1 MRLDARDRSDV
12 LARRHVYTMGDDA
25 PLTVEALDGAVT
37 VRQNDRTLL
46 HGRLGPSGLDAGAAN
61 EDEGHAAPARAIAAA
76 AASVFEAD
84 LDVVELAL
92 GPRTSPEI
100 IATALD
106 HGLVASADAPLIRR
120 GQLLQLPLLWH
131 QAPRPL
137 PYPLRRCRT
146 ADGWVHPE
154 RPPLARGVVYDR
166 FDPALGM
173 RVSFRRVDADRDLP
187 LFHAWMNELR
197 VAYFWELAHSEDSL
211 RAYLRRLEADPHAWP
226 LIGCFDGDPAGYFE
240 IYWAKEDRLGPYYDA
255 HDYDRGWHGLIGA
268 RHHLGLAKTA
278 AWLRGLTH
286 FLFLDD
292 PRTEKVVGEPRVDNA
307 KLLRYAD
314 ALAYDKVKEFDFPHK
329 RAALMH
335 CWRDPFFERVLR

>member
-1 MRLDARDRSDV
+1 MTAAVRAVRAETPPARNIYTSGDA
-12 LARRHVYTMGDDA
+12 A
-25 PLTVEALDGAVT
+25 PFEVESEDGALVVRRRGRT
-37 VRQNDRTLL
+37 VLR
-46 HGRLGPSGLDAGAAN
+46 GRLGDSGLDAEPA
-61 EDEGHAAPARAIAAA
+61 EGCAGRDFARALAAA
-76 AASVFEAD
+76 AASAFDAD
-84 LDVVELAL
+84 LGLAGLAL
-92 GPRTSPEI
+92 GPGTP
-100 IATALD
+100 AQAVAAAVA
-106 HGLVASADAPLIRR
+106 HGLVADPTAPLIRR
-120 GQLLQLPLLWH
+120 RQLLQLPLLWH
-131 QAPRPL
+131 QDPRPVPHPRL
-137 PYPLRRCRT
+137 PCPLP
-146 ADGWVHPE
+146 DGRAHPE

-166 FDPALGM
+166 FDPLLGM
-173 RVSFRRVDADRDLP
+173 RVSFRRVDVERDLP

-197 VAYFWELAHSEDSL
+197 VAYFWEMAQSEGEL
-211 RAYLRRLEADPHAWP
+211 RAYLRRLEADPHTHP

-240 IYWAKEDRLGPYYDA
+240 IYWAKENRLGPYYDA

-314 ALAYDKVKEFDFPHK
+314 ALAYEKVKEFDFPHK

-335 CWRDPFFERVLR
+335 CRRDPFFERVLR

>member
-1 MRLDARDRSDV
+1 MTAAPRVRGDASPRWSRYA
-12 LARRHVYTMGDDA
+12 LGDAA
-25 PLTVEALDGAVT
+25 PLEVEAAGGALA
-37 VRQNDRTLL
+37 VRQGERTLL
-46 HGRLGPSGLDAGAAN
+46 YGRLGPSGLDAEPAGGC
-61 EDEGHAAPARAIAAA
+61 EGRDLARALAAA
-76 AASVFEAD
+76 AAAVFEAD
-84 LDVVELAL
+84 FGTEELAL
-92 GPRTSPEI
+92 GPGTSPG
-100 IATALD
+100 ALAAAAG
-106 HGLVASADAPLIRR
+106 HGLVAGAGAPLIRR
-120 GQLLQLPLLWH
+120 RQLLQLPLLWH
-131 QAPRPL
+131 QDPRPVPHPRL
-137 PYPLRRCRT
+137 PVRT
-146 ADGWVHPE
+146 ADGRVHPE
-154 RPPLARGVVYDR
+154 RPALARGVVYDR
-166 FDPALGM
+166 FDPQLGM
-173 RVSFRRVDADRDLP
+173 RMSFRRVEVDRDLP

-197 VAYFWELAHSEDSL
+197 VAYFWELAHGEAEL
-211 RAYLRRLEADPHAWP
+211 RAYLQRLESDPHAWP

-268 RHHLGLAKTA
+268 RQHLGLAKTA